1 MYFEFADRQFWD
13 TLIFIVFGLGAAA
26 AAFRIYQDFSRPL
39 PPGPGEQINRESD
52 TKPHKPNKKKGK

>member
-13 TLIFIVFGLGAAA
+13 TLILIVFGLGVAA

-39 PPGPGEQINRESD
+39 PPSEPFNRDED
-52 TKPHKPNKKKGK
+52 TQPHVPER